1 MSEESLSPEELPIA
15 SRDPYLASSNVPT
28 QAPLSPHP
36 SIPTARA
43 GALRYERVLGRLTK
57 VEIENYRG
65 FSGRFTLDLSDG
77 CNLLVYGENGVG
89 KSSLFQTLRDFLEGP
104 DRRFYDEKLKR
115 ERPLKCDDH
124 RHRFNSDPASVR
136 LSFSAPPAAMGVAAN
151 ISTYEWSASKD
162 DPRTPVMRIVDN
174 GKGFLD
180 YKSLL
185 RVQLLPKGQKDI
197 NLFDIFID
205 PLLAHYK
212 NPASSP
218 SLTFINE
225 WKRIK
230 LAFEPH
236 VRKPGRLDEWTRDF
250 NSGFERVVKDSVA
263 LASRLLADFDK
274 ELAVDVEFTPAS
286 YSWGPKKLV
295 PPKILAKPSFRRLQ
309 SSDYHGFLNE
319 ARLSALAIAIYFAG
333 LKESPA
339 ADLRLLVLDDILI
352 GLDMAN
358 RMTVLRIAER
368 LFPDWQVIVLTYHKP
383 WFEILKARTQYGKW
397 AHPWKGV
404 TFRIGRASD
413 TACPIIVADSSTL
426 LAQAQAHLAHYGD
439 VKAAAVYA
447 RSAWEAAL
455 SWYCAE
461 MHLPVT
467 YVESRRE
474 LDTDA
479 FLCTITRQLGMLRD
493 AKDREWGRAILQEIK
508 HARRFVLN
516 PHAHYDP
523 DLEDEISAEIADG
536 IRAVEDFELLLRCV
550 RKEDFIGPNEEPAR
564 ARVGEMLHAAL
575 EHLGIKRHTAALDAL
590 SRAFE
595 QHLDEFFQLREE
607 MIPYG
612 IKVNRMFLFTWAGH
626 RHLFPRLTWT
636 LLRRAD
642 LYLLGTVSLK
652 HFDSAAFASA
662 AHLFLR
668 LRVDFLLRRREHE
681 LTRSVR
687 K

>member
-1 MSEESLSPEELPIA
+1 M
-15 SRDPYLASSNVPT
+15 
-28 QAPLSPHP
+28 
-36 SIPTARA
+36 
-43 GALRYERVLGRLTK
+43 
-57 VEIENYRG
+57 
-65 FSGRFTLDLSDG
+65 G
-77 CNLLVYGENGVG
+77 CLC
-89 KSSLFQTLRDFLEGP
+89 
-104 DRRFYDEKLKR
+104 FYDEKLKR

-124 RHRFNSDPASVR
+124 RHHFNSDPASVR
-136 LSFSAPPAAMGVAAN
+136 LTFSAPSNAMGVAAS

-162 DPRTPVMRIVDN
+162 DPRTPVMRIVDK

-205 PLLAHYK
+205 PLLAHYN

-218 SLTFINE
+218 SFTFIDE

-230 LAFEPH
+230 AAFEP
-236 VRKPGRLDEWTRDF
+236 RIRQPEKLKEWIEDF
-250 NSGFERVVKDSVA
+250 NAGFERVVKDSVT

-274 ELAVDVEFTPAS
+274 ELAVEVEFTPATYDWS
-286 YSWGPKKLV
+286 PKKLV
-295 PPKILAKPSFRRLQ
+295 SPKILAKPSFRRLQ
-309 SSDYHGFLNE
+309 RSDYHGFLNE

-339 ADLRLLVLDDILI
+339 ADIRLLVLDDILI

-358 RMTVLRIAER
+358 RMTMLGIAER
-368 LFPDWQVIVLTYHKP
+368 LFPDWQVIVLTYHKA

-397 AHPWKGV
+397 VHPWKGV
-404 TFRIGRASD
+404 TFRIGRALGR
-413 TACPIIVADSSTL
+413 ACPIVVAGSSTL
-426 LAQAQAHLAHYGD
+426 LAQARAHLADYGD

-467 YVESRRE
+467 YAESRRE

-479 FLCTITRQLGMLRD
+479 FLRSITGQLDMLRD

-523 DLEDEISAEIADG
+523 DLEDEINAEIADG

-550 RKEDFIGPNEEPAR
+550 RKEDFIEPNEEPER
-564 ARVGEMLHAAL
+564 AKVGEMLHAAL
-575 EHLGIKRHTAALDAL
+575 EHLEANRDTAAVDAL

-595 QHLDEFFQLREE
+595 QHLDEFLRLREE

-612 IKVNRMFLFTWAGH
+612 IKVNRMFLFTWAG
-626 RHLFPRLTWT
+626 RCRLFPRLTWT
-636 LLRRAD
+636 LLRRAEP
-642 LYLLGTVSLK
+642 YLLGTVPLE
-652 HFDSAAFASA
+652 HFDSAVFASA
-662 AHLFLR
+662 ARLFLR
-668 LRVDFLLRRREHE
+668 LRVDFLLRRREHSK
-681 LTRSVR
+681 TQIFVVKGSAFRTMGCSCRRV
-687 K
+687 